1 MLRECRVAQEEKR
14 MAVAKLAEVQ
24 RDHDLMR
31 ERTESK
37 RDGQDAVERELRKLQ
52 EKHRETVALVH
63 GLQTS
68 RDHLEASV
76 RIAQDEAQRIT
87 REREEERASWRKE
100 RADLQAQLS
109 EAPRSGKI
117 DEKYREKAATYKKKL
132 RIALSNVQ
140 TLAQRIA

>member
-1 MLRECRVAQEEKR
+1 MLRECRVAQEERR

-31 ERTESK
+31 ERTDSK

-76 RIAQDEAQRIT
+76 RIA
-87 REREEERASWRKE
+87 
-100 RADLQAQLS
+100 
-109 EAPRSGKI
+109 
-117 DEKYREKAATYKKKL
+117 
-132 RIALSNVQ
+132 
-140 TLAQRIA
+140 